1 MNRLL
6 KTALLVIMGLL
17 VFSGCSKKSAPAA
30 DPTQFTPAQ
39 ALSLPGCKNLYRVSE
54 TLYRG
59 AQPTAE
65 GFKKLKKLGIK
76 TVLNLRDLHSDQDK
90 LEGAQL
96 KYITIPMETWDPE
109 MEQVRWFLQAAA
121 NPENQPVFVHCQHGA
136 DRTGTMTA
144 AYRIVIEG
152 WTKER
157 AIQEM
162 TEGPFGFHE
171 IWTGLPK
178 FLDKLDWDTLRAEFS
193 QTKEKQ

>member
-76 TVLNLRDLHSDQDK
+76 TVLNL
-90 LEGAQL
+90 
-96 KYITIPMETWDPE
+96 ETCI
-109 MEQVRWFLQAAA
+109 L
-121 NPENQPVFVHCQHGA
+121 
-136 DRTGTMTA
+136 T
-144 AYRIVIEG
+144 RIN
-152 WTKER
+152 
-157 AIQEM
+157 
-162 TEGPFGFHE
+162 
-171 IWTGLPK
+171 
-178 FLDKLDWDTLRAEFS
+178 
-193 QTKEKQ
+193 